1 MNSILQS
8 LWCLPC
14 VWSAIGL
21 VGVLGV
27 SRYFMDVWVPAKGP
41 LPSDGPAEGF
51 PSRSAMKAFYD
62 TSSMRVRAA
71 AKAAVIVAGVWL
83 VGLVTLFLILKGR

>member
-1 MNSILQS
+1 
-8 LWCLPC
+8 
-14 VWSAIGL
+14 
-21 VGVLGV
+21 
-27 SRYFMDVWVPAKGP
+27 
-41 LPSDGPAEGF
+41 
-51 PSRSAMKAFYD
+51 MKAFYD